1 MKKYSATLAILLFA
15 LNVALFALGGKDG
28 PSAKSA
34 GRQREAFEP
43 IRYTQED
50 VRRAEIDRIGAMIAD
65 EPVKA
70 LWRALLLRGA
80 ARDMENDFIIGE
92 AEELLARAGGA
103 VAGAYKKALDEKKYY
118 EAYRLLSAL
127 EAAGVPSGDRNT
139 GASVFSLATRD
150 IAALAALPR
159 RAAVPMSTSI
169 KGTVTVWL
177 DLGVKVERGMG
188 YVSTGLGSGFFIDKG
203 GYIVTNHHV
212 IQSKVDPKYRGRADL
227 YVKLADD
234 PDTRIPARV
243 VGWDPLLDIALLKTE
258 VTAPHVFSL
267 GSSLD
272 LDVGDRVFA
281 IGSPVGLERT
291 LTSGI
296 VSATERKLLTVG
308 NVMQIDAAV
317 NSGNSGG
324 PLIDTNGNV
333 QAIVFAG
340 LLQFEGLNFAIPV
353 EYLTNDLPALF
364 AGGKLEHAWLGAYGH
379 SFKDP
384 AVGTEGIEVQY
395 ILPGGSISYTGIQA
409 GDIVTTLNGK
419 KVKGLDD
426 LQNELLKLPSNSIA
440 VVSGV
445 RREGESF
452 SYPVYLEPRPDY
464 PSKEAYT
471 RDALA
476 KSFVPTFGMELVSVS
491 SANKRQYSVK
501 KIIRGGIADESG
513 FSENDPVEILRVRLI
528 ESQGENARGYLQ
540 AELYTKNRKN
550 GYLDVGL
557 AIGAPLDNPY
567 YF

>member
-1 MKKYSATLAILLFA
+1 MKSIFPRRAAVFASALLCFSCVTTD
-15 LNVALFALGGKDG
+15 NN
-28 PSAKSA
+28 
-34 GRQREAFEP
+34 REQFES

-50 VRRAEIDRIGAMIAD
+50 VRLAEIGRIGTMIQDA
-65 EPVKA
+65 PVKA
-70 LWRALLLRGA
+70 LWRALLLRDA
-80 ARDMENDFIIGE
+80 AKKMANAPVIDE
-92 AEELLARAGGA
+92 AEELLSRAGGA
-103 VAGAYKKALDEKKYY
+103 VADAYKKALNEKKYY

-127 EAAGVPSGDRNT
+127 EAARIPPVDRNT
-139 GASVFSLATRD
+139 SAAMFALASKN
-150 IAALAALPR
+150 IAALNTPSS

-177 DLGVKVERGMG
+177 DLGVRVERGMG
-188 YVSTGLGSGFFIDKG
+188 FVNTGLGSGFFIDKS
-203 GYIVTNHHV
+203 GYIITNHHV
-212 IQSKVDPKYRGRADL
+212 IQAKVDPKYRGRADL
-227 YVKLADD
+227 YIKLADD

-258 VTAPHVFSL
+258 VSAPHIFPL

-272 LDVGDRVFA
+272 LDAGDRVFA

-308 NVMQIDAAV
+308 SVMQIDAAV

-353 EYLTNDLPALF
+353 EYLTTDLPALF

-379 SFKDP
+379 TFKDP
-384 AVGTEGIEVQY
+384 ASGLAGVEAQY
-395 ILPGGSISYTGIQA
+395 ILPGGSISYTEIQS
-409 GDIVTTLNGK
+409 GDIITALNGK
-419 KVKGLDD
+419 RLARLDD
-426 LQNELLKLPSNSIA
+426 LQNELLKLPSDSIA

-445 RREGESF
+445 KRSGESF
-452 SYPVYLEPRPDY
+452 SYPVYLEPRPDH
-464 PSKEAYT
+464 PAKEAYT
-471 RDALA
+471 RDSLA

-501 KIIRGGIADESG
+501 KVIRGGIAEESG

-528 ESQGENARGYLQ
+528 ESRNENERGYLQ

-550 GYLDVGL
+550 GYLDAGL
-557 AIGAPLDNPY
+557 AIFAPLDNPY